1 MRIIFQ
7 KSLRR
12 ISLSPYNLDIISWFR
27 RKQQKYLSGISAV
40 FVLYGAISFPRKG
53 LICPEFP
60 EKDQGINTGNA
71 HNGKNNPGHS
81 SECAEEV
88 ADQVKFKKTDESPVN
103 SSNDDQ
109 YQSCNVKPV
118 SFHVNSSFREAAWYH
133 YYWIKIEDYV
143 YFMIILWKRV
153 PI

>member
-1 MRIIFQ
+1 MQ
-7 KSLRR
+7 A
-12 ISLSPYNLDIISWFR
+12 YAGTDIGCVRTMNQDGYFCSTTPIGPFH
-27 RKQQKYLSGISAV
+27 
-40 FVLYGAISFPRKG
+40 FPGKG

-71 HNGKNNPGHS
+71 HNGKNNPGHG

-118 SFHVNSSFREAAWYH
+118 PFHVNSSFREAA
-133 YYWIKIEDYV
+133 
-143 YFMIILWKRV
+143 
-153 PI
+153 

>member
-1 MRIIFQ
+1 MEPFH
-7 KSLRR
+7 
-12 ISLSPYNLDIISWFR
+12 
-27 RKQQKYLSGISAV
+27 
-40 FVLYGAISFPRKG
+40 FPGKG

-60 EKDQGINTGNA
+60 EKDQGI
-71 HNGKNNPGHS
+71 NNPGHS

-118 SFHVNSSFREAAWYH
+118 PFHVNSSFREAA
-133 YYWIKIEDYV
+133 
-143 YFMIILWKRV
+143 
-153 PI
+153 

>member
-1 MRIIFQ
+1 MEPFH
-7 KSLRR
+7 
-12 ISLSPYNLDIISWFR
+12 
-27 RKQQKYLSGISAV
+27 
-40 FVLYGAISFPRKG
+40 FPGKG

-60 EKDQGINTGNA
+60 EKDQRINTGNA

-118 SFHVNSSFREAAWYH
+118 PFHVNSSFREAAWYH